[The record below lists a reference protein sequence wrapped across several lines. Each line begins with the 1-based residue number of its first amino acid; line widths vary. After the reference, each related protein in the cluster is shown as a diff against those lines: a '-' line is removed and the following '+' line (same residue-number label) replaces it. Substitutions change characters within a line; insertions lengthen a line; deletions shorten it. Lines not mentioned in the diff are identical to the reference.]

1 MVVILPRGGSVGPR
15 TADGWHSPSCAALPA
30 GIAASSAPALRHST
44 AAWRAIWGALPHNPV
59 YTSRHAHLTGRGHN
73 KLNDG
78 KARSA
83 LAAALLR
90 QLFVVITRRVP
101 WDPVIASGA
110 ALPGQVT
117 ATAA

>member
-1 MVVILPRGGSVGPR
+1 MTCSHHHSHCSGELGGWPAVSR
-15 TADGWHSPSCAALPA
+15 WSPQSEHRSAW
-30 GIAASSAPALRHST
+30 SSA
-44 AAWRAIWGALPHNPV
+44 GALPYNPV
-59 YTSRHAHLTGRGHN
+59 YTSRRAHLTGRGHN

-83 LAAALLR
+83 LAAVLLR
-90 QLFVVITRRVP
+90 ELLAVITQRVP

-110 ALPGQVT
+110 ALSEQVT

>member
-1 MVVILPRGGSVGPR
+1 MRPPGTGRRWRL
-15 TADGWHSPSCAALPA
+15 
-30 GIAASSAPALRHST
+30 
-44 AAWRAIWGALPHNPV
+44 RAIWGALPHNPV
-59 YTSRHAHLTGRGHN
+59 YTARHAHLTGRGHN
-73 KLNDG
+73 KLNNG

-90 QLFVVITRRVP
+90 QLFVVTTQRVP
-101 WDPVIASGA
+101 WDPMIASGA

>member
-1 MVVILPRGGSVGPR
+1 MFPGDSR
-15 TADGWHSPSCAALPA
+15 TRDRPTSRAPSAALPA
-30 GIAASSAPALRHST
+30 APGGAGPGCAPPPGAQSG
-44 AAWRAIWGALPHNPV
+44 GALPHNPV
-59 YTSRHAHLTGRGHN
+59 YTSRHAHLTGREHN

-90 QLFVVITRRVP
+90 QLFVVITQRVP

-110 ALPGQVT
+110 ALPGRVT
-117 ATAA
+117 ATAARCNSC